1 MWVVVRYHYA
11 SSPQILASYHGL
23 AKASQ
28 KAQELARLS
37 TDKYENF
44 VPRLESALVRRSID
58 DVLTGSGE
66 KSSKKRGKRT

>member
-11 SSPQILASYHGL
+11 SSPQILASFQGL

-28 KAQELARLS
+28 KAQELASSS

-44 VPRLESALVRRSID
+44 VPRLESALIRRSID
-58 DVLTGSGE
+58 DVLTGSG
-66 KSSKKRGKRT
+66 KKTSKKRGN